1 MFTAS
6 TVRCNNTTKVTTKVN
21 SSPILTTKPKKPN
34 QIKPKGSGAVPIPE
48 TVRTIPGYPEK
59 LKYFKVYCSKFY
71 WARVYINGSYKVRSL
86 KTESAKEASQL
97 TIKFYEDVLVD
108 KRVGST
114 KSLKS
119 RAFSQVGHNFLE
131 TLKGVGKP
139 SRYRDDNS
147 RFNKGLI
154 PHFGEKDIG
163 EITSADVGSLIK
175 KLQIKKLSTATINH
189 YLIVLRKILKYSY
202 DNRLITHIPN
212 FPKIPGKN
220 GSVTK
225 RDYFTQE
232 EYKSLTEAVDDLVKE
247 KRVVRGVPVTVEMK
261 YLIQFMINSFIR
273 PSDLRVLK
281 NEHVQ
286 VKTNP
291 NESNPKYNKYLL
303 LSHPATKTTDQEV
316 VTMYSCE
323 PVYKKQLEFQ
333 KKAGYGKKGD
343 YVFFPNYPNRDTM
356 MSVIGR
362 LFREVVKKANLKNDE
377 EQHTLYSLR
386 HSAIMYRLLL
396 GNVNT
401 LQLAKNAR
409 TSQAMIEKFY
419 SSRLTNVMG
428 VDELHSF
435 KSLK

>member
-1 MFTAS
+1 
-6 TVRCNNTTKVTTKVN
+6 
-21 SSPILTTKPKKPN
+21 LTTKPKKPIK
-34 QIKPKGSGAVPIPE
+34 IKPKGSGAVPIPD
-48 TVRTIPGYPEK
+48 TVRTIPGYPDK

-71 WARVYINGSYKVRSL
+71 WVRVYINGSYKVRSL
-86 KTESAKEASQL
+86 KTELAKEAAQL

-119 RAFSQVGHNFLE
+119 RSFSQVGHNFLE

-139 SRYRDDNS
+139 SRYRDDSS
-147 RFNKGLI
+147 RFNKALI

-175 KLQIKKLSTATINH
+175 KLQIKKLSPATINH

-202 DNRLITHIPN
+202 DNRITTYIPN
-212 FPKIPGKN
+212 FPKIPGKTS
-220 GSVTK
+220 SVTK

-232 EYKSLTEAVDDLVKE
+232 EYKSLTKAVDELVEDKN
-247 KRVVRGVPVTVEMK
+247 VVRGVPVTIEMK

-316 VTMYSCE
+316 VTMNSC
-323 PVYKKQLEFQ
+323 
-333 KKAGYGKKGD
+333 
-343 YVFFPNYPNRDTM
+343 
-356 MSVIGR
+356 
-362 LFREVVKKANLKNDE
+362 
-377 EQHTLYSLR
+377 
-386 HSAIMYRLLL
+386 
-396 GNVNT
+396 
-401 LQLAKNAR
+401 
-409 TSQAMIEKFY
+409 
-419 SSRLTNVMG
+419 
-428 VDELHSF
+428 
-435 KSLK
+435 